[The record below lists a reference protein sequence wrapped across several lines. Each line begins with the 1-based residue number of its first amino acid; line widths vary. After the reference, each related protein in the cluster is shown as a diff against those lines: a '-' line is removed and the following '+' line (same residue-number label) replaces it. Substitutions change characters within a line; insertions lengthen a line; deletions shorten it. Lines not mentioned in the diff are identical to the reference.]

1 MVSLHLHQD
10 HNNICGICSDK
21 YSDIHVDIIIQ
32 FNRIRLYF
40 RKKGVDRTGRPCAM
54 SLISHQANRSC
65 ATMKLTDTCIDC
77 LLSRVVFECQ
87 LVSADDATTDRT
99 VSSCRDLLESFR
111 TSALLHPQ
119 IASAVH
125 RNACRMIGCAD
136 PFRELKAR
144 GNSQAA
150 GVCREVRGKLYSF
163 RDLVLASVIGNTFD
177 YAVKDH
183 DVTDDFSRFFSA
195 EFQKGLDIDDTDR
208 ILALSSRVVYL
219 TDNCGEI
226 VFDRLL
232 VGFLK
237 DRGSHV
243 TVAVRDA
250 PILND
255 ATMDDALA
263 FGFDT
268 VADCL
273 TTTGG
278 GAEIG
283 LDLEK
288 IPDDLKKAIENCTII
303 ISKGMA
309 NYESLSEYGNLPPV
323 AYLMCVKCEMIA
335 EDTGIARGSKIAKL
349 RL

>member
-1 MVSLHLHQD
+1 
-10 HNNICGICSDK
+10 
-21 YSDIHVDIIIQ
+21 
-32 FNRIRLYF
+32 
-40 RKKGVDRTGRPCAM
+40 
-54 SLISHQANRSC
+54 
-65 ATMKLTDTCIDC
+65 MKLTETCIDC
-77 LLSRVVFECQ
+77 LLSRVAFECQ
-87 LVSADDATTDRT
+87 LASAGPART
-99 VSSCRDLLESFR
+99 EETVAACRKMLESMR
-111 TSALLHPQ
+111 GSSLLHPQ

-125 RNACRMIGCAD
+125 REACRMIGNPD
-136 PFRELKAR
+136 PFRDLKTA
-144 GNSQAA
+144 GNEQAT
-150 GVCREVRGKLYSF
+150 GVCRNVRGELTTF
-163 RDLVLASVIGNTFD
+163 RDFVLASVIGNTFD

-183 DVTDDFSRFFSA
+183 DVTTDFSRFFNN
-195 EFQKGLDIDDTDR
+195 EFRKGLDIDDTAKILDR
-208 ILALSSRVVYL
+208 CSRVVYL

-237 DRGSHV
+237 GQGSHV

-255 ATMDDALA
+255 ATMEDALA
-263 FGFDT
+263 LGFDK

-283 LDLEK
+283 LDMDK
-288 IPDDLKKAIENCTII
+288 MPADLAKAIGECTII

-309 NYESLSEYGNLPPV
+309 NYESLSEYTNLPPI

-335 EDTGIARGSKIAKL
+335 EDSGMARGSKIAML
-349 RL
+349 RIE

>member
-1 MVSLHLHQD
+1 M
-10 HNNICGICSDK
+10 N
-21 YSDIHVDIIIQ
+21 
-32 FNRIRLYF
+32 
-40 RKKGVDRTGRPCAM
+40 
-54 SLISHQANRSC
+54 
-65 ATMKLTDTCIDC
+65 LTDTCIDC

-87 LVSADDATTDRT
+87 IASADKECSERTLDA
-99 VSSCRDLLESFR
+99 CRELLESMKG
-111 TSALLHPQ
+111 SKLLHPQ

-125 RNACRMIGCAD
+125 REACRQIGNAD
-136 PFRELKAR
+136 PFLDLKTA
-144 GNSQAA
+144 GNEQALA
-150 GVCREVRGKLYSF
+150 VCRQVRGELNSF
-163 RDLVLASVIGNTFD
+163 HDFVLASIIGNTFD

-183 DVTDDFSRFFSA
+183 DVTADFSSFFRA
-195 EFQKGLDIDDTDR
+195 EFTKGLDHDDTAGILDLAGR
-208 ILALSSRVVYL
+208 IVYL

-237 DRGSHV
+237 ARGSHV

-255 ATMDDALA
+255 ATMEDALSL
-263 FGFDT
+263 GFDR

-283 LDLEK
+283 LDLAK
-288 IPDDLKKAIENCTII
+288 IPPDLAAAIDTCTII

-309 NYESLSEYGNLPPV
+309 NYESLSCYDNLPPV
-323 AYLMCVKCEMIA
+323 AYLMCVKCDMIA
-335 EDTGIARGSKIAKL
+335 GDTGFPRGSKIAL
-349 RL
+349 MRR